1 LEDSIPAVQFY
12 HPAQNSAIKFYVL
25 TLSGQHHLISNKKN
39 AAAFH
44 AAAFSIQEILI
55 NKKSAAE

>member
-1 LEDSIPAVQFY
+1 MPAVQFY
-12 HPAQNSAIKFYVL
+12 HPAQNSAIKFYVF
-25 TLSGQHHLISNKKN
+25 TLSGQHRLTLTKKRSGIP
-39 AAAFH
+39 FH